1 MAGTRGEEDGRGEK
15 IQLKEAADIPYEKY
29 NDLEL
34 KYNKLKQDL
43 LEMTSMYLELKRS
56 YNG

>member
-1 MAGTRGEEDGRGEK
+1 MQEEKVE
-15 IQLKEAADIPYEKY
+15 LKEEVDVPYEKY